1 MEEVSQEQ
9 KQEQQVSREADVSNG
24 ARRFLGR
31 GEAKGRCRDQELVE
45 VVLVTLV
52 VTSLVARMMIGGEE
66 AREGL
71 DPDNSLLEAIA
82 L

>member
-1 MEEVSQEQ
+1 M
-9 KQEQQVSREADVSNG
+9 
-24 ARRFLGR
+24 
-31 GEAKGRCRDQELVE
+31 
-45 VVLVTLV
+45 VLVTLV

-71 DPDNSLLEAIA
+71 DPDNSLLEARA